1 MLEWITVS
9 LRNWTE
15 GRNCH
20 IWNDRQLLKNIWKL
34 TVGVRFSV
42 FTTWVILLPEKIHSF
57 RNAWKN
63 SQHWADHS
71 FIDDRKSIL
80 CIQVSIN
87 CPTRVCATISKIQ
100 FTRFLNIKIL
110 KITFIN
116 LKQFEQCID
125 LSWAYRVTDCLNQV
139 REQWKELNQT
149 TMSFVYDMYRHRNS
163 YLINSLSSLTKL
175 FI

>member
-20 IWNDRQLLKNIWKL
+20 IWNDRQLLKVNWKL
-34 TVGVRFSV
+34 TVGVRFSPR
-42 FTTWVILLPEKIHSF
+42 FTTWVILLPEKINYF

-63 SQHWADHS
+63 SQHWADHC

-100 FTRFLNIKIL
+100 FLNIKIL
-110 KITFIN
+110 EITFIN
-116 LKQFEQCID
+116 LKQFEQYID
-125 LSWAYRVTDCLNQV
+125 FSWAYRVTDYLNQV

-149 TMSFVYDMYRHRNS
+149 TMSFVYDLYRHRNS
-163 YLINSLSSLTKL
+163 YLINSLDSLTKL